1 MIQNT
6 FQGKIIIFFLVT
18 LLHASHTN
26 ALDFKAYGFIQP
38 ESSIYINGNGR
49 HGQDNYNTSLFG
61 KGTFISYLQNGDAKF
76 TISTIGRFDQSD
88 DQLRY
93 LDFQK
98 FKYEYYFDDVTLKVG
113 NEIVFWGVNETFNI
127 VDIINQSNL
136 AENISGTKKL
146 GQPMASISYSRD
158 YGTFDIYLMPYFRE
172 RPFSGKEG
180 RPRLLFEVD
189 KNSITYESSAKKSK
203 IDFALRYSTVIDDL
217 DIGLSHFYGN
227 NRTPVL
233 SPNPLTLKFD
243 SHYPVLSQTGID
255 IQATKGPWLY
265 KLETVSAK
273 EGSERHLGAA
283 GGIEYTYYGIRNTQ
297 SDLGV
302 IVEYAF
308 DDRNDNP
315 FNNEGIIGLR
325 WSMNDVKSSSLL
337 AGYLFDMRGNSNRFQ
352 TEFEQRITDDLKLF
366 LDLSLN
372 GSIDETDFTHQ
383 FKEDSQITIKIAK
396 YF

>member
-1 MIQNT
+1 MIQNP
-6 FQGKIIIFFLVT
+6 FQGKIVIFFLVT

-38 ESSIYINGNGR
+38 ESSIYINGDGR
-49 HGQDNYNTSLFG
+49 HGQDNYNTSFFG
-61 KGTFISYLQNGDAKF
+61 KGTFISYLQNDDAKF
-76 TISTIGRFDQSD
+76 TISAIGRFDQND

-189 KNSITYESSAKKSK
+189 KNSITYESSAKKRK

-366 LDLSLN
+366 CDLSLN

>member
-1 MIQNT
+1 MIQNP
-6 FQGKIIIFFLVT
+6 FQGKIVIFFLVT

-38 ESSIYINGNGR
+38 ESSIYINGDGR
-49 HGQDNYNTSLFG
+49 HGQDNYNTSFFA
-61 KGTFISYLQNGDAKF
+61 KGTFISYLQNDDAKF
-76 TISTIGRFDQSD
+76 TISAIGRFDQND

-93 LDFQK
+93 IDFQK
-98 FKYEYYFDDVTLKVG
+98 FKYAYYFDDVTLKVG

-189 KNSITYESSAKKSK
+189 KNSITYESSAKKRK

-243 SHYPVLSQTGID
+243 THYPVLSQTGID

>member
-1 MIQNT
+1 MIT
-6 FQGKIIIFFLVT
+6 SHFFC
-18 LLHASHTN
+18 
-26 ALDFKAYGFIQP
+26 
-38 ESSIYINGNGR
+38 
-49 HGQDNYNTSLFG
+49 
-61 KGTFISYLQNGDAKF
+61 KF
-76 TISTIGRFDQSD
+76 
-88 DQLRY
+88 
-93 LDFQK
+93 
-98 FKYEYYFDDVTLKVG
+98 
-113 NEIVFWGVNETFNI
+113 
-127 VDIINQSNL
+127 SN
-136 AENISGTKKL
+136 
-146 GQPMASISYSRD
+146 
-158 YGTFDIYLMPYFRE
+158 
-172 RPFSGKEG
+172 
-180 RPRLLFEVD
+180 
-189 KNSITYESSAKKSK
+189 
-203 IDFALRYSTVIDDL
+203 
-217 DIGLSHFYGN
+217 FYGN

>member
-1 MIQNT
+1 MFQNI
-6 FQGKIIIFFLVT
+6 FQGKIIFFFLVA

-38 ESSIYINGNGR
+38 ESSIYINGHGR
-49 HGQDNYNTSLFG
+49 HEQDNYNTSLFG
-61 KGTFISYLQNGDAKF
+61 KGTFVSYLQNGDAKF
-76 TISTIGRFDQSD
+76 TISAIGRFDQSD

-146 GQPMASISYSRD
+146 GQPMASISYSQD

-189 KNSITYESSAKKSK
+189 KNSITYESSAKKRK
-203 IDFALRYSTVIDDL
+203 MDFALRYSTVIDDL

-243 SHYPVLSQTGID
+243 SHYPVLSQTGVD

-315 FNNEGIIGLR
+315 FNNEGVVGLR
-325 WSMNDVKSSSLL
+325 WNLNDMKSSSLL
-337 AGYLFDMRGNSNRFQ
+337 AGYLFDVRGNSNRFQ
-352 TEFEQRITDDLKLF
+352 TEFEQRVKDDLKLF

-372 GSIDETDFTHQ
+372 GSISETDFTHQ